1 MAPGVRHLA
10 RMLPPVLKR
19 PLGRIFHAVAAAR
32 RDRTLG
38 RCVRELRE
46 REWERGVD
54 TTLLDELRTAW
65 GNTDW
70 SADTMY
76 LAALAARVLEMP
88 GPFLEC
94 GSGLTTIVAGALAE
108 RRAKRVVSLEQDEA
122 WHAHVTATLRRFDV
136 RAVACRYAPLRPYGE
151 YVWFDLRDGTLPAEF
166 SAVFCDGPAVG
177 RRWPE
182 PLRANW
188 RAGVVPILAERHIR
202 FGEILL
208 DDAEDPRCG
217 GLRGIWEA
225 AGIATEV
232 VETATGPMV
241 VGRRVPGDSP

>member
-1 MAPGVRHLA
+1 
-10 RMLPPVLKR
+10 MLPPVLKR
-19 PLGRIFHAVAAAR
+19 PLSRVFHALDAAR
-32 RDRTLG
+32 RERTLG
-38 RCVRELRE
+38 RCLRELRE
-46 REWERGVD
+46 RDWEHGVD
-54 TTLLDELRTAW
+54 TSLLDELRTAW

-76 LAALAARVLEMP
+76 LAALAARVLGTP

-94 GSGLTTIVAGALAE
+94 GSGLTTVVAGALAE
-108 RRAKRVVSLEQDEA
+108 RRGKRVVSLEQDEA
-122 WHAHVTATLRRFDV
+122 WHAHVTATLRRFDIH
-136 RAVACRYAPLRPYGE
+136 AVTCRYAPLRPYGD
-151 YVWFDLRDGTLPAEF
+151 YVWFDLRDATLPAEL

-182 PLRANW
+182 PLRGNW
-188 RAGVVPILAERHIR
+188 RAGVVPILAERHVH

-208 DDAEDPRCG
+208 DDADDPRCG
-217 GLRGIWEA
+217 GLRRIWEA

-241 VGRRVPGDSP
+241 VGRRVPDDSS